1 MNYCF
6 IVCVCVQGA
15 TLTLWSSC
23 GRSRGGRY
31 GEWQGV
37 ICTGETNSQVQV
49 SRAARWRRNTALLY
63 GVS

>member
-1 MNYCF
+1 MTTIFSTYKTLR
-6 IVCVCVQGA
+6 VCAHVQGA

-49 SRAARWRRNTALLY
+49 SRAA
-63 GVS
+63 